1 MKNPFASAAPRTDNP
16 FAADQQRAW
25 NQAMDD
31 LEFDLGTH
39 ARPGLTYREIYKN
52 TLAVDVYRRN
62 PTRPPA
68 PGPQGAEL
76 KKARGIV
83 ETKIKIAR
91 MALEGL
97 EQELEAL
104 TKLAADEAQA
114 KLDALSG

>member
-1 MKNPFASAAPRTDNP
+1 MGNTQNP
-16 FAADQQRAW
+16 FAAEQQRAW

-52 TLAVDVYRRN
+52 TPAVDVYRRN

-68 PGPQGAEL
+68 PEPQGDER
-76 KKARGIV
+76 KKARRIV
-83 ETKIKIAR
+83 EAKITVAR
-91 MALEGL
+91 LALEGL

-104 TKLAADEAQA
+104 K
-114 KLDALSG
+114 